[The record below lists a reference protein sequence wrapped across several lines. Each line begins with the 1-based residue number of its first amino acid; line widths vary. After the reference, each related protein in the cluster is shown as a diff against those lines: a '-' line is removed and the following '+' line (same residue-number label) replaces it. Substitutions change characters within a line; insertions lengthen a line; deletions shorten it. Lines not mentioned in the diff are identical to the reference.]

1 MVLSVLQCI
10 QKCGESVPVVR
21 ETWDQITNIIRQ
33 LKSMKQNVNQLQ
45 TELLIEKKL
54 PEWVRIKIEEAKAD
68 DEDNWNVKK
77 LIKKVEKTL
86 SVREQA
92 RSNAEE
98 TIQIEN
104 KLVEKNQRPNCGNLF
119 ATSNRGETR
128 KNPMERRCLLCGNTR
143 HFPSECPS
151 YLTYG
156 VRARRIQALNRCGRC
171 LSREHNADVCRSKLK
186 CPKCHGEGHCAVFCP
201 KNFETCSSEQK
212 SETTPD
218 AKTITLNRIP
228 FKKAGG
234 ATGGVCTIFGNY
246 TGVKLPQT
254 EAKISNPLNH
264 NIVEDATILFDSA
277 STFSFISRELA
288 CKLDLSTFGAKTH
301 DLVVF
306 GSQAPETK
314 TFKQNI
320 ITMHHNGG
328 RSHLILNE
336 TDYIIP
342 DGISQV
348 DNRKPDILIGADY
361 FWDLVEGKRG
371 TRKDGLVVL
380 NSKLGPIVT
389 GMTMKNSTN
398 EAGETSGGRALP
410 ANQQQEIFKAW

>member
-1 MVLSVLQCI
+1 MW
-10 QKCGESVPVVR
+10 R
-21 ETWDQITNIIRQ
+21 IRTGGARNLGPNYEYNPQ

-68 DEDNWNVKK
+68 DEDNWNVEK
-77 LIKKVEKTL
+77 LVKKVEKTL

-104 KLVEKNQRPNCGNLF
+104 KLVEQNHRPNRGNVF

-128 KNPMERRCLLCGNTR
+128 KNLMERRCLLCGNTG

-151 YLTYG
+151 YTTYG
-156 VRARRIQALNRCGRC
+156 VRAKRIQALNRCGRC

-186 CPKCHGEGHCAVFCP
+186 CPKCQGEGHCAVFCP
-201 KNFETCSSEQK
+201 KNFETSSEQK
-212 SETTPD
+212 SEITPD
-218 AKTITLNRIP
+218 AKAMALNRIP

-234 ATGGVCTIFGNY
+234 ASGGVCTIFGNY

-288 CKLDLSTFGAKTH
+288 CKLDLSTLGAKTH

-306 GSQAPETK
+306 GSQAWKPK
-314 TFKQNI
+314 TIHIFI
-320 ITMHHNGG
+320 YLHPHVHL
-328 RSHLILNE
+328 SHVN
-336 TDYIIP
+336 
-342 DGISQV
+342 
-348 DNRKPDILIGADY
+348 
-361 FWDLVEGKRG
+361 
-371 TRKDGLVVL
+371 
-380 NSKLGPIVT
+380 
-389 GMTMKNSTN
+389 
-398 EAGETSGGRALP
+398 
-410 ANQQQEIFKAW
+410 